1 MKKIK
6 IIFIWTLIA
15 LFLSFGA
22 LIFVDKIYLS
32 SAKTFK
38 INKVEEEDKKIKKA
52 VSMDIPDYAENI
64 KISFNGEYISYYTE
78 NKIVII
84 NVAKKEEKY
93 VEFKNGTVNY
103 TAWLPDRNIL
113 FIGEKA
119 SGNSGS
125 FLALFSYDSEKNEK
139 FQLEDENGKKTI
151 INLPNN
157 NYDINNMTLST
168 ATNTIYLKVKNE
180 QGRSRIYRINTMAQL
195 ERIKSLG
202 NNLGEIALMN
212 SEDRVVYENK
222 NDGNIHVAGKDYPIT
237 VRDGANHSLLGVD
250 DNDVM
255 YIGKLKGNREEET
268 IDKIYYW
275 NLDEKTINRK
285 DIELEN
291 SINKKDIK
299 ILSNGKVFFINSNEN
314 KVKDLI
320 SKEEFKYN
328 GTFKDISMEAIVSKE
343 GNKVIIK
350 PINLK

>member
-6 IIFIWTLIA
+6 IIFVWTLIA
-15 LFLSFGA
+15 LFLSVGVLF
-22 LIFVDKIYLS
+22 FVDKIYLS
-32 SAKTFK
+32 SAKTFE
-38 INKVEEEDKKIKKA
+38 INKVEEEEKKIKKA
-52 VSMDIPDYAENI
+52 VLIDVPDYAENI
-64 KISFNGEYISYYTE
+64 KVSFNGEYISYHTE

-93 VEFKNGTVNY
+93 IEFKNGAVNY

-119 SGNSGS
+119 SENIGS

-168 ATNTIYLKVKNE
+168 ATNTIYLKIKNE

-195 ERIKSLG
+195 ERVRNLG

-222 NDGNIHVAGKDYPIT
+222 NDGNIHVEGKDYPIT
-237 VRDGANHSLLGVD
+237 VRDGANHTLLGVD

-255 YIGKLKGNREEET
+255 YIGKLKGNREEGN

-275 NLDEKTINRK
+275 NLDDKTINRK

-291 SINKKDIK
+291 PINKKDIK
-299 ILSNGKVFFINSNEN
+299 ILPNGKVVFINAN
-314 KVKDLI
+314 KNRVKDLI
-320 SKEEFKYN
+320 SKEEFKYT
-328 GTFKDISMEAIVSKE
+328 GTFEDISMEAIVSKE
-343 GNKVIIK
+343 GNKVIVK
-350 PINLK
+350 PISLK